1 MAGAEAPAKKS
12 DLGVRAM
19 SAVVMVV
26 VAGTAL
32 WLGGT
37 VFFAFALLVGAG
49 VLWEWSRLA
58 LAFSPGLAARA
69 AWLLGGIVYVGLAVW
84 FIAMLGSVQD
94 DVAGWLRLILSA
106 MVAGVVCTDI
116 GAYFAGRTIGGPKI
130 APKISPSKTWAGL
143 GGGIVGASL
152 AMFALF
158 KLSVALIE
166 QRDAQGA
173 MLLSDPFHTTVE
185 MLAAAALIGPVIA
198 VVAQAGDFF
207 ESWMKRRAGV
217 KDSGRLIPGHG
228 GLFDRLDG
236 LLAGSVVTC
245 IAAFT
250 GLYLVA

>member
-58 LAFSPGLAARA
+58 QAFSPGLAARA
-69 AWLLGGIVYVGLAVW
+69 AWLLGGIVYIGPAVW
-84 FIAMLGSVQD
+84 FIAMLGSVED

-236 LLAGSVVTC
+236 LLAVSFVTC

>member
-1 MAGAEAPAKKS
+1 MAVAEVPAKKS
-12 DLGVRAM
+12 DLGVRAA
-19 SAVVMVV
+19 SAVVMVT

-37 VFFAFALLVGAG
+37 VFFAFALLIGAG

-58 LAFSPGLAARA
+58 LAFTAGLTARL
-69 AWLLGGIVYVGLAVW
+69 AWLLGGIVYIGLAVW

-94 DVAGWLRLILSA
+94 DVAGWLRLVLSA

-116 GAYFAGRTIGGPKI
+116 GAYFAGRAIGGPKI
-130 APKISPSKTWAGL
+130 APRISPSKTWAGL

-152 AMFALF
+152 AMFGLF

-166 QRDAQGA
+166 QRDSHGA
-173 MLLSDPFHTTVE
+173 MLLSDPLHTTGQ
-185 MLAAAALIGPVIA
+185 MLVAAAVIGSLIAI
-198 VVAQAGDFF
+198 VAQAGDFF

-217 KDSGRLIPGHG
+217 KDSGKLIPGHG

-236 LLAGSVVTC
+236 LLAVSFVTC
-245 IAAFT
+245 ILAFAGLHFAA
-250 GLYLVA
+250 